1 MVLLPRDVRDFFR
14 HLLISYGR
22 EPNAYPMQLSTNMLS
37 STCIR
42 QARRVE
48 LPRAYLLTKRT
59 FASSLEKAG
68 NIADVCELNIVKSP
82 FPPIDESMNSAV
94 PEFVSSHW
102 NSPSLAQ
109 KIAIRDGSTGEL
121 RTFSQYHTSMTNVA
135 SALHYEYLLK
145 PEESVAL
152 FSPNNV
158 DYLPICLAVGMCGS
172 KVAPINPLSTADE
185 LSRILERSFS
195 KILFAHAKL
204 LPVALEAA
212 SRCDGVEHVVVLPDV
227 QSDPIIAHGTVNFES
242 LSTYVHASPLTES
255 VQAVHNHVRDANSH
269 PWLLPYSS
277 GTTGLPKGVCLSHGN
292 MISNL
297 LQLDIIDGPVMPQ
310 DHKLYSPLP
319 FFHIYGLMASLL
331 YSGWKGNEL
340 ITTSDRFDLEK
351 FCSLVEEHKPERAH
365 LVPPIILGL
374 GKDPLVDKYD
384 LSSVKMIISAA
395 APLGLETETITKK
408 RLGTNIKQAWGM
420 SELSPLGTMNSDFN
434 ARSASIGPLCPS
446 TYGKIIDDT
455 GKSLGPNKTGE
466 LLIKGPQVMMG
477 YLNDT
482 EKTEECLSDGGWLR
496 TGDLA
501 YYDEDGY
508 FYIVDR
514 IKELIKVRGF
524 PVAPAELEEL
534 ILNNEH
540 VQDVA
545 VVQIP
550 DEESGELP
558 RAYVVLNSSADP
570 KEVTEEYMKN
580 WVKERVSP
588 HKRIEGGVIFTDA
601 IPKSASGKIL
611 RRILRDQVKEEFA

>member
-1 MVLLPRDVRDFFR
+1 
-14 HLLISYGR
+14 
-22 EPNAYPMQLSTNMLS
+22 MLS
-37 STCIR
+37 SICIR
-42 QARRVE
+42 QARRICGI
-48 LPRAYLLTKRT
+48 RT
-59 FASSLEKAG
+59 NLSTRGFAGSLGLEKAG
-68 NIADVCELNIVKSP
+68 NLADVCELNIVKSP
-82 FPPIDESMNSAV
+82 FPPIEQSLHSAV
-94 PEFVSSHW
+94 PEFVSSDW
-102 NSPSLAQ
+102 NSPALAN
-109 KIAIRDGSTGEL
+109 KIAIRDGSTGET
-121 RTFSQYHTSMTNVA
+121 RTFSDHHTSMTNVA

-145 PEESVAL
+145 PDDTVAL
-152 FSPNNV
+152 FSPNNI

-172 KVAPINPLSTADE
+172 KVAPINPLSTVDE
-185 LSRILERSFS
+185 LSKILERSLT

-212 SRCDGVEHVVVLPDV
+212 SKCDGVEHVVVIPDV
-227 QSDPIIAHGTVNFES
+227 ESDPDIAHGTVNFES
-242 LSTYVHASPLTES
+242 LSKYIHASPLTES
-255 VQAVHNHVRDANSH
+255 VKAVHHHVRDIQNH

-292 MISNL
+292 MLSNL
-297 LQLDIIDGPVMPQ
+297 LQMDVIEGPAIPQ

-331 YSGWKGNEL
+331 YSAWKGNEL
-340 ITTSDRFDLEK
+340 ITTSGRFDLET
-351 FCSLVEEHKPERAH
+351 FCSLVQEHKPERAH

-374 GKDPLVDKYD
+374 GKHPVVDNYD
-384 LSSVKMIISAA
+384 LSSIKMIISAA
-395 APLGLETETITKK
+395 APLGLETEKMTKK

-420 SELSPLGTMNSDFN
+420 SELSPLGTLNSDFN
-434 ARSASIGPLCPS
+434 ARTASVGPLMTS
-446 TYGKIIDDT
+446 TYGKILDVDT
-455 GKSLGPNKTGE
+455 GKSLGPNEPGE

-508 FYIVDR
+508 FYITDR
-514 IKELIKVRGF
+514 IKEMIKVRAF
-524 PVAPAELEEL
+524 QVAPAELEEL

-545 VVQIP
+545 IVQIP

-558 RAYVVLNSSADP
+558 RAYVVLKPSADL
-570 KEVTEEYMKN
+570 KEVTEEYLKD

-588 HKRIEGGVIFTDA
+588 YKRIEGGVVFTDA

-611 RRILRDQVKEEFA
+611 RRVLRDQVKEEFA

>member
-1 MVLLPRDVRDFFR
+1 MISSICVRR
-14 HLLISYGR
+14 AQRIGCVRKY
-22 EPNAYPMQLSTNMLS
+22 LST
-37 STCIR
+37 R
-42 QARRVE
+42 G
-48 LPRAYLLTKRT
+48 
-59 FASSLEKAG
+59 FASSLDKAG
-68 NIADVCELNIVKSP
+68 NLADVCELNIVKSP
-82 FPPIDESMNSAV
+82 FPPIEPLSLHSAV
-94 PEFVSSHW
+94 PEFVSSDW
-102 NSPSLAQ
+102 RSPTLAN
-109 KIAIRDGSTGEL
+109 KVAVRDGSTGEL
-121 RTFSQYHTSMTNVA
+121 RTFSDYHTSMTNVA

-145 PEESVAL
+145 PEETVAL
-152 FSPNNV
+152 FSPNNI

-185 LSRILERSFS
+185 LSKILERSSS

-204 LPVALEAA
+204 LPAALEAA
-212 SRCDGVEHVVVLPDV
+212 CKCDGVEHVVVIPDV
-227 QSDPIIAHGTVNFES
+227 QSDPDIAHGTVNFES
-242 LSTYVHASPLTES
+242 LSKYIHSSPLAES
-255 VQAVHNHVRDANSH
+255 VEAVHRHVKDVHNH

-297 LQLDIIDGPVMPQ
+297 LQMDIVEGPAIPQ

-319 FFHIYGLMASLL
+319 FFHIYGFLASLL
-331 YSGWKGNEL
+331 YSAWKGNEL
-340 ITTSDRFDLEK
+340 ITTSSRFDLET
-351 FCSLVEEHKPERAH
+351 FCRLVQKHRPERAH

-374 GKDPLVDKYD
+374 GKHPVVDNYD
-384 LSSVKMIISAA
+384 LSSIKMIISAA
-395 APLGLETETITKK
+395 APLGLETETMTKE

-434 ARSASIGPLCPS
+434 AKTGSVGPVMPS
-446 TYGKIIDDT
+446 SYGKILDVDT
-455 GKSLGPNKTGE
+455 GKSLGPNESGE
-466 LLIKGPQVMMG
+466 LSIKGPQVMMG

-501 YYDEDGY
+501 YYDEDGF
-508 FYIVDR
+508 FYLTDR

-558 RAYVVLNSSADP
+558 RAYVVLKPSANP
-570 KEVTEEYMKN
+570 NEVTEKYLKD

-588 HKRIEGGVIFTDA
+588 YKRIEGGVVFTDV

-611 RRILRDQVKEEFA
+611 RRVLRDQVKEEFA

>member
-1 MVLLPRDVRDFFR
+1 
-14 HLLISYGR
+14 
-22 EPNAYPMQLSTNMLS
+22 MLRPI
-37 STCIR
+37 CVR
-42 QARRVE
+42 QARRIGGI
-48 LPRAYLLTKRT
+48 RTYLSTRG
-59 FASSLEKAG
+59 FAGSLNLDKAG
-68 NIADVCELNIVKSP
+68 NLADACELNIVKSP
-82 FPPIDESMNSAV
+82 FPPIEQSLHSAV
-94 PEFVSSHW
+94 PEFVSSDW
-102 NSPSLAQ
+102 NSPTLAN
-109 KIAIRDGSTGEL
+109 KTAIRDGSTGET
-121 RTFSQYHTSMTNVA
+121 RTFSDHHTSMTNVA
-135 SALHYEYLLK
+135 SALHYEYMLK
-145 PEESVAL
+145 PDDTVAL
-152 FSPNNV
+152 FSPNNI

-172 KVAPINPLSTADE
+172 KVAPINPLSTVDE
-185 LSRILERSFS
+185 LSKILERSFT
-195 KILFAHAKL
+195 KILFAHSKL

-212 SRCDGVEHVVVLPDV
+212 SKCDGVEHVVVIPDV
-227 QSDPIIAHGTVNFES
+227 ESDPDIAHGTVNFES
-242 LSTYVHASPLTES
+242 LSKYIHASPLTES
-255 VQAVHNHVRDANSH
+255 VKAVHHHVRDIQNH

-292 MISNL
+292 MLSNL
-297 LQLDIIDGPVMPQ
+297 LQMDVIEGPAIPQ

-331 YSGWKGNEL
+331 YSAWKGNEL
-340 ITTSDRFDLEK
+340 ITTSGRFDLET
-351 FCSLVEEHKPERAH
+351 FCSLVQQHKPERAH

-374 GKDPLVDKYD
+374 GKHPVVDNYD
-384 LSSVKMIISAA
+384 LSSINMIISAA
-395 APLGLETETITKK
+395 APLGLETESMTKK

-434 ARSASIGPLCPS
+434 ARTASVGPLMPS
-446 TYGKIIDDT
+446 TYGKILDVDT
-455 GKSLGPNKTGE
+455 GKSLGPNEPGE

-508 FYIVDR
+508 FYITDR
-514 IKELIKVRGF
+514 IKEMIKVRAF
-524 PVAPAELEEL
+524 QVAPAELEEL

-558 RAYVVLNSSADP
+558 RAYVVLKPSADL
-570 KEVTEEYMKN
+570 KEVTEEYLKD

-588 HKRIEGGVIFTDA
+588 YKRIEGGVVFTDA

-611 RRILRDQVKEEFA
+611 RRVLRDQVKKEFA